1 MKDFPGPGLG
11 VPGHPGTGAV
21 GHAMAGQRRDL
32 GTIPGQPPSHR
43 VDSLQGVRGSEQSC
57 YRHVES
63 PYGGISNS
71 NSDDAQHGSGMIMP
85 RSESFV
91 GSITGFFF
99 GRKGGLL

>member
-32 GTIPGQPPSHR
+32 GTIPGQPSHR
-43 VDSLQGVRGSEQSC
+43 VDSLHGVRSSEQSS

-63 PYGGISNS
+63 PYGGSSNS
-71 NSDDAQHGSGMIMP
+71 DAQHGSGSMP

>member
-32 GTIPGQPPSHR
+32 GTIPGQSSHR
-43 VDSLQGVRGSEQSC
+43 VDSLHGVRSSEQSS

-63 PYGGISNS
+63 PYGGSSS
-71 NSDDAQHGSGMIMP
+71 NSDGMMP

>member
-32 GTIPGQPPSHR
+32 GTIPGQPSHR
-43 VDSLQGVRGSEQSC
+43 VDSLHGVRSSEQSS

-63 PYGGISNS
+63 PYS
-71 NSDDAQHGSGMIMP
+71 NSDDDQHGSGMSMP